1 VITTWRRRAAAVASL
16 FALAAG
22 TLVAIATSSATAMP
36 ELRWTGTWASA
47 LTAAPAQNTGG
58 SLVGFNNQSVRMV
71 VHTSVGGQKV
81 RIRLSNAFG
90 ADAITVGRATVGL
103 PVAAG
108 SPDLVAG
115 SVRTLTFSGSESV
128 LIVKG
133 SDVVS
138 DPVDFEVEGLQ
149 DLAVSLFFPTPTGQT
164 TWHWTSRE
172 TAWIYDGDRAADT
185 SGSGFAR
192 TRTSFYFLA
201 GVDVAS
207 HFASGSV
214 VVLGDSISDGFMN
227 TFDANHRWP
236 DELAKRIV
244 QTMPDVGDPG
254 VLNESLSGNQVT
266 RDGLNFAGVGT
277 SALARLDTDV
287 FGQTGVRAVIIEL
300 GVNDIHISSDSP
312 ERIITGLRQ
321 LTTQLHEKGIQV
333 LVCTI
338 GPFEGYP
345 TWTPDKEVVR
355 AAVNEFLRGSHNEF
369 DTLVDMDAV
378 FRDPAAPTKMRVE
391 FDSGDHIHPNDT
403 GASALAAAVPL
414 WTL

>member
-1 VITTWRRRAAAVASL
+1 VITTWRRRAVAVASL

-266 RDGLNFAGVGT
+266 RDGLNFAGV
-277 SALARLDTDV
+277 
-287 FGQTGVRAVIIEL
+287 
-300 GVNDIHISSDSP
+300 NDIHISSDSP